1 MNDYFSWR
9 DDWLL
14 DIELLDRQHMAIAAC
29 LSTLANHYRIGQDS
43 GNTAA
48 WKQELEDLLER
59 LRVETSRH
67 FHDEEQLMHETQ
79 YLHLKH
85 HRYEHVMLLAELKQL
100 ISNIN
105 TGKEELDTDELSHL
119 KTWLIAHTID
129 SDRKFA
135 DYYHSTRSGRQAHTG
150 NECLSPADAPQRL

>member
-9 DDWLL
+9 DEWLL
-14 DIELLDRQHMAIAAC
+14 DIELLDRQHKAIAAC
-29 LSTLANHYRIGQDS
+29 LNMLANHYRVGQDS

-48 WKQELEDLLER
+48 WKQQLADLLER

-67 FHDEEQLMHETQ
+67 FHDEEQLMQNTQ
-79 YLHLKH
+79 YPDWRH
-85 HRYEHVMLLAELKQL
+85 HRHEHVMLLAELKQH

-105 TGKEELDTDELSHL
+105 TGNEELDTDMLSHM
-119 KTWLIAHTID
+119 KTWLIEHTID

-135 DYYHSTRSGRQAHTG
+135 VFYHSRPTDG
-150 NECLSPADAPQRL
+150 